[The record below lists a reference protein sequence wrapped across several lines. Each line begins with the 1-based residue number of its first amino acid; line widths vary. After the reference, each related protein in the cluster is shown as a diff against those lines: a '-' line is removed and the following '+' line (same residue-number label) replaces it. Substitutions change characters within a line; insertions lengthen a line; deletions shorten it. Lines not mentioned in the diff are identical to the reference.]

1 MAGVALGNIHVAFA
15 GRCGTFG
22 TELALVER
30 LARRDAALFCMALG
44 DIHADF
50 VWHAWHLVT
59 STVFL
64 HGRCGS
70 YGTELALV
78 TLCLI
83 L

>member
-15 GRCGTFG
+15 GRCGTYG
-22 TELALVER
+22 TELAPVVR